1 MSWKNRLMK
10 KEKNK
15 RNKQFGIKCKETN
28 HLIELLGMLCL
39 FGLMNLWEVVFPE
52 DTIWNRAISILLG
65 GGGLYFG
72 SIIFFVG
79 LTLPRYRFSKPSASL
94 DMNLR

>member
-39 FGLMNLWEVVFPE
+39 FGLMNLWEVVLACEGFRYD
-52 DTIWNRAISILLG
+52 DTNPLSLESCDKHFIRWRWAL
-65 GGGLYFG
+65 F
-72 SIIFFVG
+72 
-79 LTLPRYRFSKPSASL
+79 FSKAYSGFIQK
-94 DMNLR
+94 

>member
-39 FGLMNLWEVVFPE
+39 FG
-52 DTIWNRAISILLG
+52 
-65 GGGLYFG
+65 GGGLYFFQKLILG
-72 SIIFFVG
+72 S
-79 LTLPRYRFSKPSASL
+79 SK
-94 DMNLR
+94 NE

>member
-15 RNKQFGIKCKETN
+15 RNKQFGMKCKETN

-65 GGGLYFG
+65 GGGLYFFQKLILG
-72 SIIFFVG
+72 S
-79 LTLPRYRFSKPSASL
+79 SK
-94 DMNLR
+94 NE

>member
-52 DTIWNRAISILLG
+52 DTIWNFIRWRWAL
-65 GGGLYFG
+65 F
-72 SIIFFVG
+72 
-79 LTLPRYRFSKPSASL
+79 FSKAYSGFIQK
-94 DMNLR
+94 

>member
-1 MSWKNRLMK
+1 MIK
-10 KEKNK
+10 K
-15 RNKQFGIKCKETN
+15 TN

-65 GGGLYFG
+65 GGWALFFFKSLFLG
-72 SIIFFVG
+72 S
-79 LTLPRYRFSKPSASL
+79 SK
-94 DMNLR
+94 NE

>member
-1 MSWKNRLMK
+1 MKLENRLMK
-10 KEKNK
+10 KKKQE
-15 RNKQFGIKCKETN
+15 NKQFGIKCKETN

-65 GGGLYFG
+65 GGGLYF
-72 SIIFFVG
+72 
-79 LTLPRYRFSKPSASL
+79 FSKAYSGFIPK
-94 DMNLR
+94 

>member
-65 GGGLYFG
+65 WRWAF
-72 SIIFFVG
+72 IFF
-79 LTLPRYRFSKPSASL
+79 KSL
-94 DMNLR
+94 FWVHPKMNERIEVQKLKNLEKGV